1 MLVLHKFYNYN
12 QLLPFA
18 KDYGVKIA
26 TENMWNWNV
35 QKDEAKFASCSN
47 SESFNA
53 HLDAINDPYFVACL
67 DLGHAE
73 MRGLDTSAVEMI
85 EKLSSRLQAL
95 HIHDNDLHHDSHQ
108 IPFSMQIDFEPIVKA
123 LKAIHYDD
131 YFTLEADQF
140 MKAYN
145 RNNAFEGVKLLAE
158 SARKLADMYEKA

>member
-47 SESFNA
+47 PESFNA

-85 EKLSSRLQAL
+85 E
-95 HIHDNDLHHDSHQ
+95 N
-108 IPFSMQIDFEPIVKA
+108 
-123 LKAIHYDD
+123 
-131 YFTLEADQF
+131 
-140 MKAYN
+140 
-145 RNNAFEGVKLLAE
+145 
-158 SARKLADMYEKA
+158 SAAVYKPCIYTITIYTTILTKFRFRCK